1 MLAHQDDFDVR
12 WCKGT
17 IAEEIF
23 APWKREIEKV
33 GGEVFGGRRVARVEL
48 ATGESNKRRSRVVA
62 TTRDGDVVEEETHE
76 ADVVVMATG
85 VGAARGIIA
94 SSPDLRDAAGLR
106 GFLADPDPDSD
117 DPDSSGIPSTSVI
130 AVRLFLDVA
139 VTLPCKSNVW
149 GGFTLGASRGSKN
162 GGVEGVTDTVGTE
175 DVAGTFFDLCALH
188 DEYRDLKKSSSD
200 ASDDV
205 RSVIE
210 VDMYN
215 AGSVIDLDDETLVEM
230 ALRDILTACVRDVAP
245 EIQDAVVVDSS
256 VLRFKDGV
264 TKFAPG
270 SAVALPRTTP
280 AGLERA
286 MFYVA
291 GDHVWQGPGSHGARG
306 LSQEKALVSGM
317 AAADAAAA
325 AFGRIAGE
333 ESRRAT
339 STTTTRAP
347 ARILDVEPDEPHVA
361 AAKDALRAADA
372 LEAFLPRPPPG
383 FPPLF

>member
-1 MLAHQDDFDVR
+1 M
-12 WCKGT
+12 
-17 IAEEIF
+17 
-23 APWKREIEKV
+23 
-33 GGEVFGGRRVARVEL
+33 
-48 ATGESNKRRSRVVA
+48 
-62 TTRDGDVVEEETHE
+62 
-76 ADVVVMATG
+76 
-85 VGAARGIIA
+85 
-94 SSPDLRDAAGLR
+94 
-106 GFLADPDPDSD
+106 
-117 DPDSSGIPSTSVI
+117 
-130 AVRLFLDVA
+130 
-139 VTLPCKSNVW
+139 
-149 GGFTLGASRGSKN
+149 
-162 GGVEGVTDTVGTE
+162 
-175 DVAGTFFDLCALH
+175 
-188 DEYRDLKKSSSD
+188 
-200 ASDDV
+200 
-205 RSVIE
+205 
-210 VDMYN
+210 
-215 AGSVIDLDDETLVEM
+215 
-230 ALRDILTACVRDVAP
+230 
-245 EIQDAVVVDSS
+245 
-256 VLRFKDGV
+256 
-264 TKFAPG
+264 
-270 SAVALPRTTP
+270 ALPRTTP

>member
-1 MLAHQDDFDVR
+1 
-12 WCKGT
+12 
-17 IAEEIF
+17 
-23 APWKREIEKV
+23 
-33 GGEVFGGRRVARVEL
+33 
-48 ATGESNKRRSRVVA
+48 
-62 TTRDGDVVEEETHE
+62 
-76 ADVVVMATG
+76 
-85 VGAARGIIA
+85 
-94 SSPDLRDAAGLR
+94 
-106 GFLADPDPDSD
+106 
-117 DPDSSGIPSTSVI
+117 
-130 AVRLFLDVA
+130 
-139 VTLPCKSNVW
+139 
-149 GGFTLGASRGSKN
+149 
-162 GGVEGVTDTVGTE
+162 
-175 DVAGTFFDLCALH
+175 
-188 DEYRDLKKSSSD
+188 
-200 ASDDV
+200 
-205 RSVIE
+205 
-210 VDMYN
+210 MYN
-215 AGSVIDLDDETLVEM
+215 AGSVIYLDDETLVEM